1 MPDVV
6 LNKKESIERCIK
18 QIRLYYG
25 MQSEIPFEK
34 DFLKQDAIAV
44 NLQRAAELTIDTAN
58 HIIRKRKLGLPKDS
72 RECFEILVREKVI
85 SDALGEKLKGMVGFR
100 NIMVHDYQQVDI
112 KIMRD
117 VIEHCLDDLI
127 LFTNLIMKY
136 VNADPP

>member
-100 NIMVHDYQQVDI
+100 NIMVHDYHQVDI